1 MKPLPAWGDTDAL
14 AASLSRRPMKKEPD
28 YLSVKQAS
36 EVLGV
41 HERTVWSFTEDGDD
55 PIPTYRIKEQMGH
68 SSIQVTVDHYAR
80 FMPGGNRGAVNKLD
94 HVGMK

>member
-1 MKPLPAWGDTDAL
+1 
-14 AASLSRRPMKKEPD
+14 MKKEPD

-55 PIPTYRIKEQMGH
+55 PIPTQGESLVYVKEQMGH

-80 FMPGGNRGAVNKLD
+80 FMPGW
-94 HVGMK
+94 